1 MGHTQPA
8 VQLDPVATLDPDRF
22 MDYERSVLRSR
33 LVDSILSVIDRPNM
47 RVCDV
52 GGATGVLLQKL
63 REHSAYP
70 IDATVFEVND
80 AYADRLAHPSIRF
93 EQGSIVD
100 NNLPPCSFDVVTC
113 RHIIHHLVADT
124 VRDTLA
130 LQRKAI
136 AELIRITKPGGY
148 LILEEQVNLVKPFSR
163 AVYYLSKLANRAKFN
178 WKYFEAG
185 NVVISFLTPAEISA
199 MVGTHV
205 ANGNVWIEKEELS
218 RRKVELRWKLTL
230 LMGRGGDMLYVI
242 GKNV

>member
-8 VQLDPVATLDPDRF
+8 VQLDPTETLDPDRF

-33 LVDSILSVIDRPNM
+33 LVESILSVIDRPNM

-80 AYADRLAHPSIRF
+80 AYAGRMAHPSIRF
-93 EQGSIVD
+93 EHGSIID
-100 NNLPPCSFDVVTC
+100 NDLPSGSFDVVTC

-124 VRDTLA
+124 IRDTLL
-130 LQRKAI
+130 LQKKAI
-136 AELIRITKPGGY
+136 AELIRITRPGGY
-148 LILEEQVNLVKPFSR
+148 LIFEEQVNLVKPFSR
-163 AVYYLSKLANRAKFN
+163 AVYHLSKLANRAKFN

-199 MVGTHV
+199 MVGVHA
-205 ANGNVWIEKEELS
+205 ANGTIAVEQENLS
-218 RRKVELRWKLTL
+218 RRAVELRWKLTL
-230 LMGRGGDMLYVI
+230 LMSRGGDMLYVI
-242 GKNV
+242 SKNV